1 MKKPAWHDDLDAF
14 SAWCRQVLA
23 DAAAQ
28 PDLQPRLMQV
38 ATIGLDGAPRL
49 RTVMLRSVE
58 ADGWHI
64 TFHTDA
70 TSSKATELAA
80 DPRLEIHVWRQDLQL
95 MLRLRGRAS
104 LIRPPDPLALAA
116 WRQLAEHSRHVYRL
130 TAPQGQPIG
139 QAGAYGRHE
148 PPPEAA
154 GDPGLARFTVVSV
167 RLDEIEG
174 VSLEPAGH
182 RRAIWQAP
190 GIGRPDRWLV
200 P

>member
-1 MKKPAWHDDLDAF
+1 MTKPAWHDDIDAF
-14 SAWCRQVLA
+14 SAHCRQVLA
-23 DAAAQ
+23 DAASK

-38 ATIGLDGAPRL
+38 ATIGADGAPRL

-58 ADGWHI
+58 EDGWQI

-70 TSSKATELAA
+70 TSSKAAELAA

-104 LIRPPDPLALAA
+104 LIHPPDPLVLAA

-130 TAPQGQPIG
+130 TAPQGQPIDD
-139 QAGAYGRHE
+139 AGAYGRHE
-148 PPPEAA
+148 PPLEGA

-190 GIGRPDRWLV
+190 GSGRPDRWLV

>member
-1 MKKPAWHDDLDAF
+1 MTKPAWHDDLRAF

-23 DAAAQ
+23 EAAAGRE
-28 PDLQPRLMQV
+28 LAPRLMQV

-70 TSSKATELAA
+70 TSSKSAELTA
-80 DPRLEIHVWRQDLQL
+80 DPRLEAHLWRQDLQV

-104 LIRPPDPLALAA
+104 LVRPPDPRALAA
-116 WRQLAEHSRHVYRL
+116 WDALPGHSRHVYRL
-130 TAPQGQPIG
+130 TEPQGATIARG
-139 QAGAYGRHE
+139 GGYGRHE
-148 PPPEAA
+148 AKP
-154 GDPGLARFTVVSV
+154 GGHDPGLDHYAVVSV
-167 RLDEIEG
+167 ALDEIEG
-174 VSLEPAGH
+174 VSLDPAGH

-190 GIGRPDRWLV
+190 GRESPDRWLV